1 MSREVMTRTYDHFIL
16 LDTYLKLNNNNK
28 TRNNVIT
35 NINVYINIYRREKRI
50 YKYINANINNKTIT
64 SKRGINMTI
73 NVVLCEWRI
82 NYRNIIIHDDDEL

>member
-35 NINVYINIYRREKRI
+35 NINVYINIYRREKHI

-64 SKRGINMTI
+64 SKRYTNITI
-73 NVVLCEWRI
+73 NVVLC
-82 NYRNIIIHDDDEL
+82 D